1 MFVKKTTQ
9 NGTRLETVERKMPDF
24 DRGTVSEVFRGRRVG
39 NESETNDVDSI
50 FVFVF
55 RPDDGV
61 DVVVVDDD
69 DDVRR
74 RRRRRFEEQET
85 AFEYRS
91 HVTVGR
97 RCYDDGNEQ

>member
-1 MFVKKTTQ
+1 
-9 NGTRLETVERKMPDF
+9 MPDF
-24 DRGTVSEVFRGRRVG
+24 DRRTVSEVFRGRRVG
-39 NESETNDVDSI
+39 NESETNDVDSV

-55 RPDDGV
+55 RPDDGF
-61 DVVVVDDD
+61 DVVDDD
-69 DDVRR
+69 V

>member
-1 MFVKKTTQ
+1 
-9 NGTRLETVERKMPDF
+9 MPDF
-24 DRGTVSEVFRGRRVG
+24 DRRTVSEVFRGRRVG
-39 NESETNDVDSI
+39 NESETNDVDSV

-55 RPDDGV
+55 RPDDGF
-61 DVVVVDDD
+61 DVVD

-74 RRRRRFEEQET
+74 RRRCEEQET